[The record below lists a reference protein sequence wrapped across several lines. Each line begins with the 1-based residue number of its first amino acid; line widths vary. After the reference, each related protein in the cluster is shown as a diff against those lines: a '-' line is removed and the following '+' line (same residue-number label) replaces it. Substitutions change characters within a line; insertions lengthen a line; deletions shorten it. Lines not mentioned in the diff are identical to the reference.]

1 MYAQV
6 AGNMNI
12 EEQKNIIAT
21 FLGISPNEVTS
32 TTKIDR
38 EALQGSVKIHRLRSA
53 LKATGVNP
61 SSWENIN
68 TFGDLNGTKY
78 DSEPTN
84 TQISISSDPHHHI
97 ESPSTKIA
105 IGIDIE
111 SEKSIPDTSDYF
123 EDQFFKDNFSGKEI
137 SYCSRAANPKACFA
151 GRFAAKEAIFK
162 ATKGDCGKDFSK
174 IEIDVLADGSPTNN
188 LCSLSISHLNEIE
201 LSIAVAI
208 PSKLESAS
216 LNESA
221 SLDIISLPNET
232 QMEKPSVFIRL
243 NNILLWAL
251 VLSTCSYIVIK
262 EIFPS
267 IL

>member
-1 MYAQV
+1 
-6 AGNMNI
+6 MNI

-32 TTKIDR
+32 QTKIDR
-38 EALQGSVKIHRLRSA
+38 EALQSSVKIHRLRSA

-68 TFGDLNGTKY
+68 TFGDLNGTKF
-78 DSEPTN
+78 DSEPTS
-84 TQISISSDPHHHI
+84 TQISISSDLHHHT
-97 ESPSTKIA
+97 ESPSNKIA

-208 PSKLESAS
+208 PSKVESVS
-216 LNESA
+216 LNES
-221 SLDIISLPNET
+221 SSVEIVPLSNET
-232 QMEKPSVFIRL
+232 QMKKSSVFNL
-243 NNILLWAL
+243 NNILIWAFL
-251 VLSTCSYIVIK
+251 ISTTTYILIK
-262 EIFPS
+262 ET
-267 IL
+267 LALLG

>member
-1 MYAQV
+1 
-6 AGNMNI
+6 MNI

-32 TTKIDR
+32 QTKINTK
-38 EALQGSVKIHRLRSA
+38 ALQGSVKIHRLRSA

-68 TFGDLNGTKY
+68 TFGDLNGAKF
-78 DSEPTN
+78 DSEPTS
-84 TQISISSDPHHHI
+84 TQISISSDPHHHT
-97 ESPSTKIA
+97 ESPANKIA

-232 QMEKPSVFIRL
+232 QMKKSSVFNL
-243 NNILLWAL
+243 NNILIWAFL
-251 VLSTCSYIVIK
+251 ISTTTYILIK
-262 EIFPS
+262 ET
-267 IL
+267 LALLG